1 MKSENNI
8 ISFKDFAEVI
18 DGMLKI
24 MLNNMDVSAEDF
36 DKLEHY
42 RYMMHYA
49 SDMEVSYV

>member
-1 MKSENNI
+1 MKAENNI
-8 ISFKDFAEVI
+8 ISFKDFTEVI

-42 RYMMHYA
+42 RHMIHYA
-49 SDMEVSYV
+49 SDSNE